1 MQLRLGLL
9 QDPAAIERQIAREAA
24 EAQAKKHKL
33 DAPTVKT
40 EEDTKAEEEETKQL
54 KKEIKEKVKATTSVK
69 PKIRPLSEAKA
80 IDSGAN
86 FISET
91 FLFAV
96 GLSLII
102 FESWRSRRK
111 EATRRSDVAEQ
122 IAMLETSERA
132 ARQGLIEL
140 EKEVMRLREKDAK
153 GAGTP
158 RRHIIPKE
166 ILEME
171 NVRDDD
177 DGPRET
183 GWFAWIKSFGR
194 KSEPEPVQDTAKT
207 STPSPDNG
215 KPDVAATA
223 KSPLRLSSTA
233 LQAPTTPNSAS
244 HSPPKMEGKASKEE
258 TNPKE
263 T

>member
-24 EAQAKKHKL
+24 EAQAKKHRL

-40 EEDTKAEEEETKQL
+40 EEETKAEEEETKQL

-69 PKIRPLSEAKA
+69 HKIRPLSEAKA

-96 GLSLII
+96 GLGLII

-122 IAMLETSERA
+122 IAMLEASEKA

-177 DGPRET
+177 DGPKET
-183 GWFAWIKSFGR
+183 GWLAWIKNFGR
-194 KSEPEPVQDTAKT
+194 KSEPDLVQDMTKA
-207 STPSPDNG
+207 SIPSPDNG
-215 KPDVAATA
+215 RPDDAATA
-223 KSPLRLSSTA
+223 KSPLSTWNTA
-233 LQAPTTPNSAS
+233 SQATIAPTSAS
-244 HSPPKMEGKASKEE
+244 GSPPKAEGKASKEE
-258 TNPKE
+258 TRPKE